1 MSNDSA
7 TVALAA
13 NLRRLRVAARVSL
26 SELARAT
33 GVGKATL
40 SAIENGR
47 GNPTVE
53 TLAALAAALGVPVV
67 DLLEVPAPAPV
78 TVVRAGRGERVGEE
92 LERVGRLA
100 GGAEV
105 RRAAFEPHALVEAPP
120 LAAGARLHLVV
131 TSGSL
136 VVGPTERISELG
148 SGDYASF
155 PADVPHVF
163 RTAGRRAEA
172 VLVVD
177 PG

>member
-7 TVALAA
+7 RAALAA
-13 NLRRLRVAARVSL
+13 NLRRLRVAARTSL

-67 DLLEVPAPAPV
+67 DLLAVPEPAPV
-78 TVVRAGRGERVGEE
+78 TVVRAGRGERVGDAI
-92 LERVGRLA
+92 ERVGRL
-100 GGAEV
+100 GGGGEV
-105 RRAAFEPHALVEAPP
+105 RRATFEAGALVEAPP
-120 LAAGARLHLVV
+120 LAAGARKHLVV
-131 TSGSL
+131 TRGTL
-136 VVGPTERISELG
+136 VAGPAERISELAA
-148 SGDYASF
+148 GDYAAF

-163 RTAGRRAEA
+163 RTARRGAEA